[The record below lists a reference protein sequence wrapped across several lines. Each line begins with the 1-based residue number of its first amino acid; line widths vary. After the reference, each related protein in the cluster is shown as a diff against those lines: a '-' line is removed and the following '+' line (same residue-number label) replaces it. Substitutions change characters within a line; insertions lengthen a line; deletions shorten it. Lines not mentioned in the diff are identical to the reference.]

1 MFGFITKW
9 LNGRG
14 VVIPSAPSSP
24 DWTQENAAELQKF
37 LNSQTGVTL
46 MAKARSLECASAI
59 HACTGEPLQ
68 GRIVQPGHAAGLS
81 FAVNWLQSLA
91 TVDVGT
97 VEAEEDFE
105 AYHHASDML
114 RVGEAN

>member
-1 MFGFITKW
+1 
-9 LNGRG
+9 
-14 VVIPSAPSSP
+14 
-24 DWTQENAAELQKF
+24 
-37 LNSQTGVTL
+37 

-91 TVDVGT
+91 N
-97 VEAEEDFE
+97 VEAQRPMEEDFE
-105 AYHHASDML
+105 DSIERL
-114 RVGEAN
+114 PLSPLPEAM